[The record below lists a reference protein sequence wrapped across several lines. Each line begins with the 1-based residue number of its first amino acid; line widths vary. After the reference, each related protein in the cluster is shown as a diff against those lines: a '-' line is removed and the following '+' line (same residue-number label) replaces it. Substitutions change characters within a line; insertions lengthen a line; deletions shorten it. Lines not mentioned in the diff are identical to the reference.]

1 MYNITNEDI
10 LKLDEFMKSEDIE
23 KSSIQSG
30 RDENGNVGFVGYQFK
45 HTERKSKNTGMIF
58 IDITK
63 DLEGRFEMSA
73 KFICGFDAVLS
84 IGSCG
89 FNFDSSHFNSMLF
102 RIIRPME
109 QLIRFGLYGC
119 AKDE

>member
-1 MYNITNEDI
+1 MYNITKEEI
-10 LKLDEFMKSEDIE
+10 EKLDDFMKSEE
-23 KSSIQSG
+23 LERSHIQSG
-30 RDENGNVGFVGYQFK
+30 RDKNGNVSFVEYTLK
-45 HTERKSKNTGMIF
+45 YTERKNKYSGTIF
-58 IDITK
+58 VDITK

-73 KFICGFDAVLS
+73 KFFCGYDAVLS

-109 QLIRFGLYGC
+109 QLIRFGLYGDG
-119 AKDE
+119 KDE

>member
-73 KFICGFDAVLS
+73 KFICGFDAILS
-84 IGSCG
+84 IGNCG
-89 FNFDSSHFNSMLF
+89 FNFDSGHFNSMLF
-102 RIIRPME
+102 RIIRPTE
-109 QLIRFGLYGC
+109 QLIRLGLYG
-119 AKDE
+119 ENNEN